1 MNLRSLSIS
10 LVLALLAAFAV
21 LNWAAFTT
29 PTQLSL
35 GFTEVQAPLG
45 LIVLVATGVVS
56 GLFLVYIVSH
66 QAGVILEARRYAKEL
81 KTQRDLADN
90 AEASRFTELKSFI
103 EEELRKLRAQG
114 AAGSSE
120 LGERIERLQ
129 RELQD
134 KVAES
139 TLTLSAYVGEVDDK
153 LDRALPPVGAA
164 APERPAS

>member
-10 LVLALLAAFAV
+10 LVLALLAVFAI
-21 LNWAAFTT
+21 LNWAAFTN
-29 PTQLSL
+29 PTRLSL
-35 GFTEVQAPLG
+35 GFTEVLAPLG
-45 LIVLVATGVVS
+45 LIMLVATGLVS
-56 GLFLVYIVSH
+56 GLFLVYIVFQ

-81 KTQRDLADN
+81 KAHRDLADK
-90 AEASRFTELKSFI
+90 AEASRFTELQSFI
-103 EEELRKLRAQG
+103 EGELRKLQAQG

-129 RELQD
+129 RELQE

-139 TLTLSAYVGEVDDK
+139 TLTLSAYVGEIDDK

-164 APERPAS
+164 APQRPAG

>member
-10 LVLALLAAFAV
+10 SVLALLAVFAI
-21 LNWAAFTT
+21 LNWAAFTA
-29 PTQLSL
+29 PTRLSL

-45 LIVLVATGVVS
+45 LIMLVMTGLVS
-56 GLFLVYIVSH
+56 GLFLVYIVFQ

-81 KTQRDLADN
+81 KAHRDLADK
-90 AEASRFTELKSFI
+90 AEASRFTELQSFI
-103 EEELRKLRAQG
+103 EGELRKLQAQG

-129 RELQD
+129 REVLE
-134 KVAES
+134 KMAES

-164 APERPAS
+164 APERPAG